1 MTENKK
7 ENVDV
12 LLSKFYSAGEVE
24 RIKIDITETDRLFE
38 KFPAPQLSQETIDRI
53 KLQISRKQ
61 KRIVFLT
68 ILIKTAAVA
77 AVVIIGAVLL
87 LQDTGGKKPADN
99 YAENGYQAALSQ
111 VDSSI
116 AALEKEI
123 ELLRSELFAV
133 RLNEDNGTN
142 GILAEQVGNVEAE
155 IIDTENFFWKG

>member
-1 MTENKK
+1 MAENKK
-7 ENVDV
+7 ENIDV

-24 RIKIDITETDRLFE
+24 RIKIDIAETDRLFE
-38 KFPAPQLSQETIDRI
+38 KFLAPKISQETVDRI

-61 KRIVFLT
+61 KRIAFLT
-68 ILIKTAAVA
+68 IFVKTAAVA

-99 YAENGYQAALSQ
+99 YAQNGYQASLSQ

-123 ELLRSELFAV
+123 ELLRGELFAV
-133 RLNEDNGTN
+133 RLNEDDGTN
-142 GILAEQVGNVEAE
+142 GRLAEQVGNVETE